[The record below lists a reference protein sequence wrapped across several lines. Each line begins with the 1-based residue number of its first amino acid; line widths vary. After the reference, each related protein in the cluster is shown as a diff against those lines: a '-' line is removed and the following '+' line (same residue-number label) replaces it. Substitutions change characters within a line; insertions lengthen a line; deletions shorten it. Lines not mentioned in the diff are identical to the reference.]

1 MTGKEMIEF
10 INIKLKKDSENGHLS
25 KVGEKYVE
33 DRMKA
38 TGVEG
43 YSQYWKDISLEDALK
58 TQKKYKR

>member
-10 INIKLKKDSENGHLS
+10 INIKLKKASEIGHLT

-33 DRMKA
+33 DKMKS

-43 YSQYWKDISLEDALK
+43 YSQYWKDISLKDALK
-58 TQKKYKR
+58 TQNRE